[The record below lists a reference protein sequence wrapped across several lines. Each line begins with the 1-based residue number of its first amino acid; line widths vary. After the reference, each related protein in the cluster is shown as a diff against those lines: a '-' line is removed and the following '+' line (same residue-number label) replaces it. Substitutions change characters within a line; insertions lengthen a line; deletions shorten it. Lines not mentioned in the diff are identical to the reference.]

1 MDGVIC
7 KPRDNWRL
15 LEELDGVFAHDDS
28 WRRHQNDKF
37 KFVLTRM
44 RIQRTQAGY
53 VCFKFAGGLQIHG
66 RKNDDDDEFTVVLAL
81 GCVLFDFYNFEL
93 LIMSDR
99 FSRERI

>member
-66 RKNDDDDEFTVVLAL
+66 RKNDDDDE
-81 GCVLFDFYNFEL
+81 CYFYNEQTKKKCYQLSHIHNQFKK
-93 LIMSDR
+93 S
-99 FSRERI
+99 S